1 MRTTLEITSE
11 GDIIDD
17 CVTYALFEFDPES
30 LGDDPLE

>member
-1 MRTTLEITSE
+1 MRVMFEITSE

-17 CVTYALFEFDPES
+17 GVTYALFEFDPES